1 MHVTMIESVQSA
13 TSCTISM
20 PVWQAA
26 SGFAVIVYQSSVAN
40 VFLHNANNVRIN
52 GGTHQGNWVGH
63 SGDAGGVRAENLD
76 CLRIDGLWEE
86 DAGGTAGG
94 AIDLYNC
101 RAVDIDSTHTGGS
114 INPTGAPAGHGVGI
128 RMTDVQGVTIRGCYI
143 GQSGPGTAYQT
154 HGNSRV

>member
-1 MHVTMIESVQSA
+1 M
-13 TSCTISM
+13 
-20 PVWQAA
+20 

-52 GGTHQGNWVGH
+52 GGTHQGNWVSH

-101 RAVDIDSTHTGGS
+101 RAVDIDSTHTGIDRSDRG
-114 INPTGAPAGHGVGI
+114 TGWHSVGI

-143 GQSGPGTAYQT
+143 GQRAGTAYADA
-154 HGNSRV
+154 R